1 MRGLLDDRERSQ
13 HADGGRGKQS
23 RRVASRLLIPN
34 LLSPRLLLPF
44 PSGLSFL
51 AHNCSPVQTC
61 CGSQLLIDPSK
72 RRPRDHTTNMSFNL
86 QEAVL
91 GIQDPDEALSI
102 EHEIDVIN
110 TSEAEISGYLESES
124 SLQQERRGLV
134 C

>member
-1 MRGLLDDRERSQ
+1 
-13 HADGGRGKQS
+13 
-23 RRVASRLLIPN
+23 
-34 LLSPRLLLPF
+34 
-44 PSGLSFL
+44 
-51 AHNCSPVQTC
+51 
-61 CGSQLLIDPSK
+61 
-72 RRPRDHTTNMSFNL
+72 MSFNL